1 MVTVMATVVMGMVTA
16 TSTAVTGDM
25 VTPAMVMGTDMDM
38 DTDTDTDM
46 RIGKVTI
53 MVMVTVAAG
62 GTVTGMAGADHAGR
76 GVHR

>member
-25 VTPAMVMGTDMDM
+25 VTPAMVMGTGMDM
-38 DTDTDTDM
+38 DTDTDM
-46 RIGKVTI
+46 RIGTVTI

>member
-16 TSTAVTGDM
+16 TSTWDM
-25 VTPAMVMGTDMDM
+25 VTPAMVMGTGMDM
-38 DTDTDTDM
+38 DTDTDM
-46 RIGKVTI
+46 RIGTVTI

>member
-38 DTDTDTDM
+38 DM
-46 RIGKVTI
+46 RIGTVTI

-76 GVHR
+76 VHR

>member
-25 VTPAMVMGTDMDM
+25 VTPAMVMGTATDMDM
-38 DTDTDTDM
+38 DTDM
-46 RIGKVTI
+46 RIGTVTI

-76 GVHR
+76 GVHP